1 MGLRAVESGAPDAA
15 GLSAATL
22 DRLQLDQFQH
32 DELYHREISRL
43 PTQAKLRHMAL
54 HFAKYAGNLLESE
67 GDPDTL
73 RRITTDVFVIG
84 TTTANALNVRLA
96 LELADLAAN
105 PLVET
110 DSFAAFVR
118 ALTVHG
124 GRMAAACE
132 KLDHLEDYPFRP
144 VIKAATVELL
154 QSSLNVCRANGWDVQ
169 DLVAS
174 RLQPIKE
181 KSIFYGKL

>member
-1 MGLRAVESGAPDAA
+1 MGLRAVETGEADVA
-15 GLSAATL
+15 GLNAAIF
-22 DRLQLDQFQH
+22 DRLQLEQFRH

-43 PTQAKLRHMAL
+43 PTQAKLKHMAL
-54 HFAKYAGNLLESE
+54 HFAKYAGNLLESD
-67 GDPDTL
+67 GDQGVL
-73 RRITTDVFVIG
+73 KRIVTDVFVIG

-96 LELADLAAN
+96 DELADLASDAAS
-105 PLVET
+105 EA
-110 DSFAAFVR
+110 DSFAAMSH
-118 ALTVHG
+118 ALTVNA

-144 VIKAATVELL
+144 IIKAAAIGLL
-154 QSSLNVCRANGWDVQ
+154 RASLNVCRTKAWVIQ
-169 DLVAS
+169 DLIAA

>member
-1 MGLRAVESGAPDAA
+1 MMATAAASTGLVENLPMGEMM
-15 GLSAATL
+15 
-22 DRLQLDQFQH
+22 DRIQLEQFRH

-43 PTQAKLRHMAL
+43 PTQAKLKHMAL
-54 HFAKYAGNLLESE
+54 HFAKYAGNLRES
-67 GDPDTL
+67 GSDPAAFK
-73 RRITTDVFVIG
+73 RIVTDVFVIA

-96 LELADLAAN
+96 DELAVVAGDASFD
-105 PLVET
+105 T
-110 DSFAAFVR
+110 DSLASMSE
-118 ALTVHG
+118 ALTVNA

-144 VIKAATVELL
+144 IIKAAAVELL
-154 QSSLNVCRANGWDVQ
+154 RASLNVCRAEAWVIQ
-169 DLVAS
+169 DLVAA